1 MNKKK
6 RNIGRCKDCAYQMTE
21 RCFYSRAWQTCYEGI
36 RIKRERQKML
46 KESSQNDISSKI

>member
-1 MNKKK
+1 MNKK
-6 RNIGRCKDCAYQMTE
+6 RNKGRCKDCAYQMTE

-36 RIKRERQKML
+36 RIKREQKKKI